1 VKIAESA
8 PTRIAYVLPTRNRPE
23 ALRRTLD
30 LLGTLPRHDAEVIVV
45 DNASDARPDV
55 PGSLA
60 NGLPASR
67 IPLKRNAGAAAR
79 NAGVMASDPS
89 CQWIV
94 MLDDDSAP
102 AGLGHLDAIM
112 AAGVRTA
119 AIGAEIVLGDDAGR
133 PGTQREAGGLPE
145 VFTGCGVTIRR
156 ESFLD
161 AGGYDAS
168 FGYYAEEYDLAARLL
183 LAGMSVRLDRR
194 FRVVHRKVAAG
205 REMNIIL
212 HRLVRNNGWVIQRY
226 APARRRV
233 GELARTIERYGHIAG
248 REHAIP
254 GYAAGLRELLPTLRS
269 QVRCPMDRAL
279 WDRFTGRAVA
289 QASLERAWIRR
300 GFRTAAVVDE
310 GKNAHIIREALR
322 ELDVRE
328 TPLGE
333 AEAVIIGTLSPGPLL
348 DAWERR
354 AGDPRLVSPWDEL
367 VRMAPSARAADT
379 PRAA

>member
-1 VKIAESA
+1 MKIAESA

-30 LLGTLPRHDAEVIVV
+30 LLGTLPRHDAEVLVV

-60 NGLPASR
+60 NGLPASL

-102 AGLGHLDAIM
+102 AGLGHLDAIV

-119 AIGAEIVLGDDAGR
+119 AIGAEILLGDGAGR

-145 VFTGCGVTIRR
+145 VFTGCGVAIRR
-156 ESFLD
+156 EAFLD

-183 LAGMSVRLDRR
+183 LAGMSVQLDRR

-205 REMNIIL
+205 RDMNIIL
-212 HRLVRNNGWVIQRY
+212 HRLVRNNGWVTQRY
-226 APARRRV
+226 APARRRI
-233 GELARTIERYGHIAG
+233 GELVRTIGRYGQIA
-248 REHAIP
+248 RKEQAEA
-254 GYAAGLRELLPTLRS
+254 GYATGLEELLATLRS
-269 QVRCPMDRAL
+269 QARRPMPREL

-300 GFRTAAVVDE
+300 GFRTAAVVDD

-322 ELDVRE
+322 QLDVRE
-328 TPLGE
+328 APPGE

-354 AGDPRLVSPWDEL
+354 ASDPRLVSPWDEL